1 MAQHPFKIDPDQ
13 LPLEGLLLHGT
24 QPSDFFAL
32 PANDSIKSLSP
43 LEYDLNVMRDED
55 QIILTGRLSAEFEF
69 ECGRCLERFRYLAE
83 LPEYHSEVPI
93 ETAGEI
99 MDLTDCI
106 REDILLA
113 LPSYPRCED
122 GNVLLRECPAQ
133 GRFDAASDSASGSP
147 ASQDAGVWD
156 VLDQLKN
163 R

>member
-13 LPLEGLLLHGT
+13 LPAEGQLLHGT
-24 QPSDFFAL
+24 QPPTFFAL
-32 PANDSIKSLSP
+32 PDQDPVKCISP
-43 LEYDLNVMRDED
+43 LTYDLNVMRDND
-55 QIILTGRLSAEFEF
+55 QVVITGRLSAEFEF
-69 ECGRCLERFRYLAE
+69 ECGRCLERFVYLAE
-83 LPEYHSEVPI
+83 LPEYQSEVQI

-106 REDILLA
+106 REDILLS

-133 GRFDAASDSASGSP
+133 GRFDAASDSASGST